1 MSSSKVAPPAS
12 SASATTTV
20 ASARIKNTPDGATT
34 TPVMRAS
41 STQVLAVPKA
51 TTTPANGLT
60 DASAPAG
67 RKAPTASTPVMKAPS
82 APALAA
88 CKTTT
93 TRVAGKLEASASGA
107 PKAPTTPALTSVVGA
122 SGASAPVASKAPS
135 TPALTSVVGASGT
148 KALGAFG
155 ALNALILAVKA
166 PSTLAS
172 GASKISPPPPP
183 PHPLPLSHT
192 VRTAPVNDT
201 VNNLSSTER
210 TSGDAKTDVVPPT
223 ELVVASP
230 KPKQVRSG
238 ARGESGANA
247 ASRRSR
253 SATRRSQSRSRATDR
268 KVGTTNQ
275 DYILIE
281 DRKDAAKGRVGK
293 FATDVKA
300 LVTHSDFVYNSSL
313 VSVVPLTA
321 GMIPRAAARALEQPE
336 SHRIDALTA
345 FSGRVRYVAA
355 KTLESAGISDEL
367 VKTAVAVACAYKCS
381 VEFATIVFGTS
392 LPDEVAEILAILSGK
407 RVHHGGPAKQSRKPT
422 AAAGGGVVVAA
433 RGRQGPTPSSSS
445 GSGSTESSAAGS
457 NLTK

>member
-107 PKAPTTPALTSVVGA
+107 PKAPT
-122 SGASAPVASKAPS
+122 